1 MFHSLKTAKIYLNVW
16 LGWLLVTLQMT
27 YITVS
32 KTTWLLQCTSNSLIR
47 VGMVEWLNGWITVT
61 YVTSATIILNVQNLG
76 LRPNFT
82 TSVSKLSK
90 IRQQNREIATFTKD
104 SFAPLKLYILLVK
117 LQLVMLWW
125 LFCLTDCWTFSSNTK
140 VFTGSRIWR
149 NLAD

>member
-1 MFHSLKTAKIYLNVW
+1 MIQSLKTAKIYLNVW

-27 YITVS
+27 YCISQFPKRHDCCSAPATV
-32 KTTWLLQCTSNSLIR
+32 WLGS
-47 VGMVEWLNGWITVT
+47 EWLNGWITVT

-76 LRPNFT
+76 LRRNFT

-90 IRQQNREIATFTKD
+90 IRQQNREIASFTKD

-125 LFCLTDCWTFSSNTK
+125 LLCLTDCWTFSSNTK